1 MFRLVRWFFAGG
13 FSPGMWAFSFG
24 LSAMA
29 NASLRLLQSQRG
41 ADMQVLA
48 WGLFALANLL
58 LIGLMVKTLWLLL
71 RGKLLPAKTPV
82 AG

>member
-1 MFRLVRWFFAGG
+1 MFRLVRWFCRWLQPGHVGFLVRLIGDGERVAAVVAEPARGRYASAG
-13 FSPGMWAFSFG
+13 
-24 LSAMA
+24 L
-29 NASLRLLQSQRG
+29 
-41 ADMQVLA
+41 
-48 WGLFALANLL
+48 GLFALANLL